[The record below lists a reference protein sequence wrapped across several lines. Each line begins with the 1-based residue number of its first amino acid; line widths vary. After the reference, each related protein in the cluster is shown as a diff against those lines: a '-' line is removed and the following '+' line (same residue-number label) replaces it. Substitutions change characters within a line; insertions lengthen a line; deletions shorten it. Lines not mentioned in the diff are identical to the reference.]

1 MRGLFVR
8 ICAVFIATL
17 MMGTAVCAQEFRM
30 TCRGEKGVYLV
41 VYDAGR
47 NAFTNTNPQFA
58 PPWKIKR
65 TQVDEDG
72 ALIWTSVQAH
82 FVERDALVLFG
93 REKWVRYFYGNGSVV
108 EDVCRN

>member
-1 MRGLFVR
+1 MRL
-8 ICAVFIATL
+8 CAVFLTMIMTSAS
-17 MMGTAVCAQEFRM
+17 AQAQEFRM

-82 FVERDALVLFG
+82 FGERDALALFG

-108 EDVCRN
+108 EDSCRN